1 MELMESSEKQQT
13 LTKLSWDELLRP
25 GKRWSLG
32 GEARDFE
39 FAVELQGSTMGKGFQ
54 NIWEN
59 HEKVRKKK
67 HGKTSQDHGQPWR
80 KTMEH
85 NKQNGVKPTE
95 KYGTKMNKT

>member
-39 FAVELQGSTMGKGFQ
+39 FDVELQGSTMGKGFQ
-54 NIWEN
+54 NIW
-59 HEKVRKKK
+59 
-67 HGKTSQDHGQPWR
+67 
-80 KTMEH
+80 KTM
-85 NKQNGVKPTE
+85 K
-95 KYGTKMNKT
+95 KYGKKNMERPVKTMDNHGEKPWNTINKTV

>member
-1 MELMESSEKQQT
+1 MQSSEKQQT
-13 LTKLSWDELLRP
+13 LTKFSWDDELLRP

-39 FAVELQGSTMGKGFQ
+39 KCRAAGEHHGEGLSKYM
-54 NIWEN
+54 EN
-59 HEKVRKKK
+59 HEKVREKK

-85 NKQNGVKPTE
+85 NKQNGVKPRKNME
-95 KYGTKMNKT
+95 QK